1 MGTLNIL
8 IIVICMFIL
17 IKKIIGQTQ
26 ENDVIQSNVQDVIE
40 NEKICKLKK

>member
-17 IKKIIGQTQ
+17 IKKITGQTQ

-40 NEKICKLKK
+40 NEKICK